1 MKIFEVIRRI
11 CAVQNGRSKQLLN
24 PNQHILSSIA
34 LYNQELSK
42 ELPRDFLKRHSLKFQ
57 LENKACISKIAE
69 KMYEQNKKISIDFTG
84 QSVMVTNQKSI
95 TKYIKISAGYE
106 AERNL
111 NDALKEHAKISQ
123 DKLVIFHSLDL
134 FETQENKFV
143 EKDFLIVNV
152 SKNYIISIEAKK
164 TLNKT
169 KTRCAIDQLK
179 STKNILEQYFNS
191 NLEISSVEIM
201 SSMKENEGA
210 KTILEQYFNCN
221 LEILKRYF
229 IFEMINSLRKQEWC
243 FIPMVYCEN
252 LKAEFSGSSEM
263 HIIQGKK
270 LTQILT

>member
-24 PNQHILSSIA
+24 PNQHILSNIA
-34 LYNQELSK
+34 LYNQKLSK
-42 ELPRDFLKRHSLKFQ
+42 DLLRHFLKRHGLKFQ
-57 LENKACISKIAE
+57 FENKACISKIAE

-84 QSVMVTNQKSI
+84 QSVMVTNQKLI
-95 TKYIKISAGYE
+95 TKDIKISAGYE

-152 SKNYIISIEAKK
+152 SKSYIISIEAKK

-191 NLEISSVEIM
+191 NLEIFSVEIM
-201 SSMKENEGA
+201 SSMKEKEGA
-210 KTILEQYFNCN
+210 KTILEQCFNCN

-243 FIPMVYCEN
+243 FIPMIYCES
-252 LKAEFSGSSEM
+252 LEAEFSGSSKM
-263 HIIQGKK
+263 HIIKGKT
-270 LTQILT
+270 LHLILT